1 MTDTLAAPATVPP
14 ERVIDFD
21 LGGPLFADGAGAYHV
36 LATLPLAEGYTT
48 SFRNFDAMGQKTRVL
63 QLKVS
68 GMESVTVPAGT
79 FETMKIELTNTVDA
93 ARSTIYVSTSDRRVV
108 KIESV
113 APQMNGAILTAE
125 LK

>member
-1 MTDTLAAPATVPP
+1 
-14 ERVIDFD
+14 
-21 LGGPLFADGAGAYHV
+21 
-36 LATLPLAEGYTT
+36 
-48 SFRNFDAMGQKTRVL
+48 MGQKTRVL

-68 GMESVTVPAGT
+68 GTESVTVPAGT
-79 FETMKIELTNTVDA
+79 FEAMKVELTNTVDA